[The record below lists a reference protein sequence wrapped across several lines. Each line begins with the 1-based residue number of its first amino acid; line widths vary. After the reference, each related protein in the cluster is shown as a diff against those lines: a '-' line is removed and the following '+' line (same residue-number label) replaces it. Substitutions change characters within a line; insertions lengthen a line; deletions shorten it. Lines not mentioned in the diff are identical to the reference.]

1 MRHIIKDIKVH
12 LVSMPVTG
20 GFSDATRKVEMIGY
34 TIVRLTTEDGVE
46 GFGVTYHEV
55 GGEATKVLIEKN
67 IAPRLIGRDPFE
79 TEVIWQDLSQYLRG
93 VGRKG
98 LMFCALS
105 AVDIALWDLKG
116 KLLDLPLYR
125 LFGGSQTKVP
135 VYGSGGWTSYTDEE
149 LVEEMKGIVA
159 RGYQMVKFKV
169 GYDGGTKPAR
179 DVERVRKVREAVG
192 PGIGIMLDANNCWDA
207 ATGARF
213 ANMVKEY
220 DIMFLEEPVC
230 ADDIPGLKRYKQS
243 TDLPLATGEHE
254 YTKYGARDLIMNNA
268 ADIVQLDGTR
278 AGGFTEMLKIAAL
291 TQAWNLKFAPHAME
305 NIHIH
310 LVSAF
315 SNALF
320 LERLLLFEE
329 ITRNIYRNPPEP
341 EMGFMTIPDLP
352 GLGLKLN
359 MDFIREHDE
368 EFGTVYYIA
377 KDSVGIGSV

>member
-1 MRHIIKDIKVH
+1 MKKHVIRDVKVH
-12 LVSMPVTG
+12 LVSMEVKG
-20 GFSDATRKVEMIGY
+20 KFADATRKVETIGY
-34 TIVRLTTEDGVE
+34 TIVRVTTNEGIE

-55 GGEATKVLIEKN
+55 GGEATRMLIEKN
-67 IAPRLIGRDPFE
+67 IAPRIIGKDPFE
-79 TEVIWQDLSQYLRG
+79 TEVIWADMFQYLRG

-116 KLLDLPLYR
+116 KILDIPLYR
-125 LFGGSQTKVP
+125 LWGGNQKKIP
-135 VYGSGGWTSYTDEE
+135 VYGSGGWTSYTDDE
-149 LVEEMKGIVA
+149 LVAEMKDIVS
-159 RGYQMVKFKV
+159 RGYKMIKFKV
-169 GYDGGTKPAR
+169 GYNGGQSPSR

-192 PGIGIMLDANNCWDA
+192 SDIGIMLDANNCWDA

-213 ANMVKEY
+213 ANRVKDY
-220 DIMFLEEPVC
+220 DIMFLEEPVF
-230 ADDIPGLKRYKQS
+230 ADDIPGLSRFKQS
-243 TDLPLATGEHE
+243 TDLPLASGEHE
-254 YTKYGARDLIMNNA
+254 YTKYGARDLILHNA

-310 LVSAF
+310 LVSACP
-315 SNALF
+315 NALF

-329 ITRNIYRNPPEP
+329 ITRNVYDGAPEP
-341 EMGFMTIPDLP
+341 VDGYMTIPDEP

-359 MDFIREHDE
+359 MDFINENDE
-368 EFGTVYYIA
+368 
-377 KDSVGIGSV
+377 K